1 MEAQDLASYY
11 TVTDTARCLGLP
23 EARVRDW
30 QLKKFIAPAL
40 TKGRIQFARVDVV
53 RMFVLDQLQT
63 ILGPTAIATAIAQ
76 ALEPTGL
83 EDLLDGRRLKI
94 EALIASPD
102 GIERTFRVDINPV
115 AIDQLRERMAE
126 VPR

>member
-11 TVTDTARCLGLP
+11 TVPDTARCLGLP

-53 RMFVLDQLQT
+53 RMFVLDQLQNRDLLNREGYHQFLRYNT
-63 ILGPTAIATAIAQ
+63 GRYHGSFQASYDF
-76 ALEPTGL
+76 ALEAVQFAPKG
-83 EDLLDGRRLKI
+83 
-94 EALIASPD
+94 SPL
-102 GIERTFRVDINPV
+102 
-115 AIDQLRERMAE
+115 AM
-126 VPR
+126 